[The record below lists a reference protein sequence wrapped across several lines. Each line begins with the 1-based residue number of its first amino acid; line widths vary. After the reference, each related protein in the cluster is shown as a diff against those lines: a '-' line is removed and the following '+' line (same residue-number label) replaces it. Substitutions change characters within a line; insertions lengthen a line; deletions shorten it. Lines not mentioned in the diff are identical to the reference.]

1 MASTSK
7 DGTNP
12 GTKRP
17 PAKTPEAR
25 ERQLVSLAVD
35 TAEEQMLN
43 GTVSSGVLVH
53 YLKIASAR
61 EEKER
66 LKLDLENK
74 LLQAKTEQI
83 GSQARSEEL
92 YEKAINAFRKYSGE
106 EEEFI
111 DD

>member
-12 GTKRP
+12 RTKRP
-17 PAKTPEAR
+17 PAKTPDAR
-25 ERQLVSLAVD
+25 ERQLVNLAVD